1 MYLVIPF
8 PTPGKTQR
16 FLQKLLFFFLT
27 KKKISALHVHHTL
40 WYHFIDVQCPRI
52 RKKRDPGHHLHKG
65 ARNFERKSNG
75 SPHSVSQSFF
85 FTHFSIFTTFGQTL
99 KRLFYHKV
107 ILKSINFLIDDRKH
121 RDRGRVIPFP
131 FAFTSSLVQ
140 QLIQNGHMNML
151 VT

>member
-52 RKKRDPGHHLHKG
+52 REKRDPGHHLNKG

-75 SPHSVSQSFF
+75 SPHFVSQSFRRCQLSFEAMYVFF
-85 FTHFSIFTTFGQTL
+85 FTHFSISTTFGHTL
-99 KRLFYHKV
+99 KRLFYYKV
-107 ILKSINFLIDDRKH
+107 ILKPINFLI
-121 RDRGRVIPFP
+121 G
-131 FAFTSSLVQ
+131 
-140 QLIQNGHMNML
+140 
-151 VT
+151 